1 MSADPNDL
9 SKKLNQ
15 TSTAFNV
22 ANHMMMMG
30 LSGKLPMLR
39 RFVQCSPIRHASNVT
54 SIATSESDTATDV
67 ASIAMSAY
75 AYIGHVPVLFG
86 KSAFRFAPVIGHLM
100 FAKDAYT
107 LANGVIDARAAAGN
121 EHCQVL
127 KMHIGSMEECVTR
140 GATKVIDMLANIQPT
155 NHGSGSWD

>member
-15 TSTAFNV
+15 TSTTFNV

-30 LSGKLPMLR
+30 LVGKLPMLR
-39 RFVQCSPIRHASNVT
+39 RSIQCSPIRHASSATSIVT
-54 SIATSESDTATDV
+54 SKSDTAADV
-67 ASIAMSAY
+67 TSIAMSAY
-75 AYIGHVPVLFG
+75 TYIGHVPVLFG
-86 KSAFRFAPVIGHLM
+86 KSAFRFAPVIGQLM

-140 GATKVIDMLANIQPT
+140 GATKMIDVLSNIQPT
-155 NHGSGSWD
+155 DLGPGPWD